1 MSSETS
7 LPTDA
12 ADAKA
17 AKAQAK
23 KRRSAVKSEARA
35 KARSTRK
42 QTRAAKRTQNAPGSV
57 SEAPGSVSGG
67 PGAAQP
73 GRSAGQPG
81 SEAEQSTGLAGL
93 RDRAVELWIRR
104 IHPVLD
110 VISPIGWAVFGAAAA
125 CWFIGLTLH
134 ITELNVIAFAL
145 TVPLVIA
152 ALFVLGRASYKVT
165 LDLQTHRVV
174 VGTRAVG
181 RVEVANPTQRVILPS
196 RIELAVG
203 SATAQF
209 MVPKLDA
216 GAEHEE
222 LFAVPTKRRAVL
234 VVGPVR
240 SVRDDPLSLMRRQVT
255 WAKEQELFVHPR
267 TVRLDEAASGFLR
280 DLEGTPSSDLSSSDI
295 AFHALRDY
303 APGDDRRH
311 VHWRTTARTG
321 KLMVRQFEETRRSHV
336 VVALDNLA
344 EHYASDDEFEL
355 AVSVAAS
362 ISGQTFREEKELT
375 PFTFD
380 ERQNTGTL
388 RQMMDDYTVIEQFKE
403 RASFHE
409 LGQKAAD
416 LAPNASAVMMVVGSH
431 TTARELN
438 SAANQLPIGVMAVA
452 IRCVDDADVKRS
464 AIGSLDVVTLGSLD
478 TLARAL
484 RAVGR

>member
-1 MSSETS
+1 MSSESS
-7 LPTDA
+7 LPSDT

-23 KRRSAVKSEARA
+23 KRRRSAKAEARA
-35 KARSTRK
+35 AARAERK
-42 QTRAAKRTQNAPGSV
+42 RARAVARGA
-57 SEAPGSVSGG
+57 SEDTAGG
-67 PGAAQP
+67 VQQAE
-73 GRSAGQPG
+73 AG
-81 SEAEQSTGLAGL
+81 QSTGVAGL
-93 RDRAVELWIRR
+93 RDRFVELWLRR

-110 VISPIGWAVFGAAAA
+110 VVSPIGWAVLAVTAV
-125 CWFIGLTLH
+125 CWFVGLTLH
-134 ITELNVIAFAL
+134 VTELNVIAFAL

-152 ALFVLGRASYKVT
+152 ALFVLGRASYRVT

-181 RVEVANPTQRVILPS
+181 RVEVANPTTRDILPS

-209 MVPKLDA
+209 MVPRLRA

-344 EHYASDDEFEL
+344 EHYATEDEFEL

-362 ISGQTFREEKELT
+362 ISAQTFREEKELT

-380 ERQNTGTL
+380 TRQRTVGF
-388 RQMMDDYTVIEQFKE
+388 RPMMDDYTVVEQLGD
-403 RASFHE
+403 RRSFHE
-409 LGQKAAD
+409 LGQKASD
-416 LAPNASAVMMVVGSH
+416 LAPNASTVMMVVGPH

-438 SAANQLPIGVMAVA
+438 AAVTQLPIGVMAVA
-452 IRCVDDADVKRS
+452 IRCVADAEVRRS

>member
-1 MSSETS
+1 MSSS
-7 LPTDA
+7 PLPSDT

-17 AKAQAK
+17 AKAAAK
-23 KRRSAVKSEARA
+23 KQR
-35 KARSTRK
+35 
-42 QTRAAKRTQNAPGSV
+42 RAAKAQARAEARRARTAKRRAGSQAQ
-57 SEAPGSVSGG
+57 ERTDQGSADD
-67 PGAAQP
+67 AAAATSP
-73 GRSAGQPG
+73 S
-81 SEAEQSTGLAGL
+81 GLAAW
-93 RDRAVELWIRR
+93 RDAIVELWMRR

-110 VISPIGWAVFGAAAA
+110 VISPLGWALLGVTVA
-125 CWFIGLTLH
+125 CWIIGLTLH

-145 TVPLVIA
+145 SVPLLIA
-152 ALFVLGRASYKVT
+152 ALFVLGRARYAVT
-165 LDLQTHRVV
+165 LDLQSHRVV
-174 VGTRAVG
+174 VGSRAVG
-181 RVEVANPTQRVILPS
+181 RVEVANPTQRSILPS

-203 SATAQF
+203 KATAQF
-209 MVPKLDA
+209 LVPRLPA
-216 GAEHEE
+216 GQSHEE
-222 LFAVPTKRRAVL
+222 LFAVPTRKRAVL

-255 WAKEQELFVHPR
+255 WAKAQELYVHPR

-303 APGDDRRH
+303 TPGDDRRH

-344 EHYASDDEFEL
+344 DHYASEDEFEL
-355 AVSVAAS
+355 AVAAAAS
-362 ISGQTFREEKELT
+362 ISAQTFREEKELT

-380 ERQNTGTL
+380 ARQNTL
-388 RQMMDDYTVIEQFKE
+388 SYRQMMDDYTVVDPLRE
-403 RASFHE
+403 RISFHE

-438 SAANQLPIGVMAVA
+438 AAATQLPLGVLAVA
-452 IRCVDDADVKRS
+452 IRCVEDAEVKRS
-464 AIGSLDVVTLGSLD
+464 AIGSLDVVTVGSLE

>member
-1 MSSETS
+1 MNVETP
-7 LPTDA
+7 LPTDT
-12 ADAKA
+12 ADA
-17 AKAQAK
+17 
-23 KRRSAVKSEARA
+23 RSARKASKSARGRERA
-35 KARSTRK
+35 QERARTRHAR
-42 QTRAAKRTQNAPGSV
+42 RAATQA
-57 SEAPGSVSGG
+57 SGG
-67 PGAAQP
+67 GTAEPGDPSGDAAAQE
-73 GRSAGQPG
+73 QG
-81 SEAEQSTGLAGL
+81 SPLERL
-93 RDRAVELWIRR
+93 RDAAIELWARR

-110 VISPIGWAVFGAAAA
+110 VVSPIGWAVIAVAAF
-125 CWFIGLTLH
+125 CWIIGLQFNV
-134 ITELNVIAFAL
+134 TELNVLAFAL
-145 TVPLVIA
+145 SVPMVIA
-152 ALFVLGRASYKVT
+152 ALFVLGKASYRVT

-181 RVEVANPTQRVILPS
+181 RVEVANPTQRTILPS

-203 SATAQF
+203 AATAQF
-209 MVPKLDA
+209 MVPRLP
-216 GAEHEE
+216 AEQMHEE

-234 VVGPVR
+234 VVGPVQ

-255 WAKEQELFVHPR
+255 WARPQELFVHPR

-336 VVALDNLA
+336 VVALDDLA

-355 AVSVAAS
+355 AVAAAAS
-362 ISGQTFREEKELT
+362 ISAQTLREEKELT
-375 PFTFD
+375 PFSFD
-380 ERQNTGTL
+380 TRQRTGTH
-388 RQMMDDYTVIEQFKE
+388 RQMMDDYTVLEPLDQ
-403 RASFHE
+403 RYSLHQ

-416 LAPNASAVMMVVGSH
+416 LAPSASAVMMVVGSH

-452 IRCVDDADVKRS
+452 IRCVDGAEVRRS
-464 AIGSLDVVTLGSLD
+464 AIGGLDVVTLGQLD
-478 TLARAL
+478 TLAKAL
-484 RAVGR
+484 RAVAR

>member
-1 MSSETS
+1 MSTSSS
-7 LPTDA
+7 LPTDT
-12 ADAKA
+12 ADAK
-17 AKAQAK
+17 QAK
-23 KRRSAVKSEARA
+23 KAAKRRRKAAQAEARA
-35 KARSTRK
+35 EQRRK
-42 QTRAAKRTQNAPGSV
+42 RRAAAEQGSSVPVGETTGSAPGSV
-57 SEAPGSVSGG
+57 PELSRF
-67 PGAAQP
+67 GA
-73 GRSAGQPG
+73 
-81 SEAEQSTGLAGL
+81 L
-93 RDRAVELWIRR
+93 RARIADLWERR
-104 IHPVLD
+104 IFPVLD
-110 VISPIGWAVFGAAAA
+110 VVSPIGWAVLGMAVL
-125 CWFIGLTLH
+125 CWLLGLTLH
-134 ITELNVIAFAL
+134 ITELNVIALAL

-152 ALFVLGRASYKVT
+152 ALFVLGRASYQVT

-209 MVPKLDA
+209 MVPRLPS
-216 GAEHEE
+216 GEMHEE

-255 WAKEQELFVHPR
+255 WAKEQELYVHPR

-280 DLEGTPSSDLSSSDI
+280 DLEGTPSSHLSSSDI

-303 APGDDRRH
+303 VPGDDRRH

-336 VVALDNLA
+336 VVALNNLA
-344 EHYASDDEFEL
+344 EHYATDEEFEL
-355 AVSVAAS
+355 AVSSAAS
-362 ISGQTFREEKELT
+362 LSAQTFREEKELT
-375 PFTFD
+375 PFSVDTNQ
-380 ERQNTGTL
+380 RTGTF
-388 RQMMDDYTVIEQFKE
+388 RQMMDDYTTIDPIKDRFDL
-403 RASFHE
+403 HE

-416 LAPNASAVMMVVGSH
+416 LAPNASAVMLVVGSH

-452 IRCVDDADVKRS
+452 IRCVEGAEVRRS
-464 AIGSLDVVTLGSLD
+464 AIGGLDVVTLGELD
-478 TLARAL
+478 DLAKAM

>member
-1 MSSETS
+1 MSSQPS
-7 LPTDA
+7 SVPTDT
-12 ADAKA
+12 ADAKS
-17 AKAQAK
+17 AKAEAK
-23 KRRSAVKSEARA
+23 KRRRAAAAESRAGSRRERRRARA
-35 KARSTRK
+35 
-42 QTRAAKRTQNAPGSV
+42 AAKRAREGQTGPAEETTQGDAP
-57 SEAPGSVSGG
+57 A
-67 PGAAQP
+67 
-73 GRSAGQPG
+73 
-81 SEAEQSTGLAGL
+81 STGWAGL
-93 RDRAVELWIRR
+93 RDRVVELWMRR

-110 VISPIGWAVFGAAAA
+110 VVSPVGWAVAGVAAA
-125 CWFIGLTLH
+125 CWIAGLSLH
-134 ITELNVIAFAL
+134 VTELNVVAFAL

-152 ALFVLGRASYKVT
+152 ALFVLGKANYKVT

-181 RVEVANPTQRVILPS
+181 RVEVANPTQRDILPS

-203 SATAQF
+203 QATAQF
-209 MVPKLDA
+209 LVPRLA
-216 GAEHEE
+216 AAQSHEE

-344 EHYASDDEFEL
+344 EHYASEEEFEL

-362 ISGQTFREEKELT
+362 ISAQTFREEKELT

-380 ERQNTGTL
+380 ARQRTASF
-388 RQMMDDYTVIEQFKE
+388 RPMMDDYTLVEQLGE
-403 RASFHE
+403 RISFHE
-409 LGQKAAD
+409 LGQKASD
-416 LAPNASAVMMVVGSH
+416 LAPNASAVMMVVGPH

-438 SAANQLPIGVMAVA
+438 AAANQLPIGVMAVA
-452 IRCVDDADVKRS
+452 IRCVEDAEVQRS

>member
-1 MSSETS
+1 MTQETS
-7 LPTDA
+7 VPADT
-12 ADAKA
+12 ADAKS
-17 AKAQAK
+17 AKAAAR
-23 KRRSAVKSEARA
+23 KRRRAAAAEARA
-35 KARSTRK
+35 GSRRERRRSRAAAGRARSGE
-42 QTRAAKRTQNAPGSV
+42 AAPPEETTQLGGA
-57 SEAPGSVSGG
+57 EA
-67 PGAAQP
+67 
-73 GRSAGQPG
+73 
-81 SEAEQSTGLAGL
+81 STGWAGL
-93 RDRAVELWIRR
+93 RDRAVELWLRR

-110 VISPIGWAVFGAAAA
+110 VVSPVGWAAFGVAAASWIA
-125 CWFIGLTLH
+125 GLVLH
-134 ITELNVIAFAL
+134 ITELNVIGLAL
-145 TVPLVIA
+145 TIPLLIA
-152 ALFVLGRASYKVT
+152 ALFVLGRANYAVT

-181 RVEVANPTQRVILPS
+181 RVEVANPTQRDILPS

-203 SATAQF
+203 RATAQLL
-209 MVPKLDA
+209 VPRLRPEA
-216 GAEHEE
+216 THEE
-222 LFAVPTKRRAVL
+222 LFAVPTSRRAVL
-234 VVGPVR
+234 IVGPVR

-344 EHYASDDEFEL
+344 EHYATEDEFEL

-362 ISGQTFREEKELT
+362 ISAQTFREEKELT

-380 ERQNTGTL
+380 TRQRTVGF
-388 RQMMDDYTVIEQFKE
+388 RPMMDDYTVVEQLGD
-403 RASFHE
+403 RRSFHE
-409 LGQKAAD
+409 LGQKASD
-416 LAPNASAVMMVVGSH
+416 LAPNASTVMMVVGPH

-438 SAANQLPIGVMAVA
+438 AAATQLPIGVTAVA
-452 IRCVDDADVKRS
+452 IRCVADAEVRRS

>member
-1 MSSETS
+1 MSPSTS
-7 LPTDA
+7 LPSDT
-12 ADAKA
+12 ADAEA
-17 AKAQAK
+17 AKAQGK
-23 KRRSAVKSEARA
+23 KHRSAAKAEARA
-35 KARSTRK
+35 QSRATRK
-42 QTRAAKRTQNAPGSV
+42 QARAAKR
-57 SEAPGSVSGG
+57 
-67 PGAAQP
+67 
-73 GRSAGQPG
+73 GQPAAPETG
-81 SEAEQSTGLAGL
+81 ASGEAQQAVGAEQSTGPAGL
-93 RDRAVELWIRR
+93 RDRVVELWLRR
-104 IHPVLD
+104 IRPVLD
-110 VISPIGWAVFGAAAA
+110 VVSPVGWAVLAATAV
-125 CWFIGLTLH
+125 CWFLGLTLH
-134 ITELNVIAFAL
+134 VTELNVIAFTL

-181 RVEVANPTQRVILPS
+181 RVEVANPTPRDILPS

-209 MVPKLDA
+209 MVPRLAAD
-216 GAEHEE
+216 AEHEE

-375 PFTFD
+375 PFSFD
-380 ERQNTGTL
+380 GRQSTGTL
-388 RQMMDDYTVIEQFKE
+388 RSMMDDYTVVEQL
-403 RASFHE
+403 RDRISFHE

-416 LAPNASAVMMVVGSH
+416 LAPNASAVMMIVGPH

-452 IRCVDDADVKRS
+452 IRCVDDAEVKRS

>member
-1 MSSETS
+1 MSSQPS
-7 LPTDA
+7 SVPTDT
-12 ADAKA
+12 ADAKS
-17 AKAQAK
+17 AKAEAK
-23 KRRSAVKSEARA
+23 KRRRAAAAESRAGSRRERRRARA
-35 KARSTRK
+35 
-42 QTRAAKRTQNAPGSV
+42 AAKRARQGQTGPAEETTQGDAP
-57 SEAPGSVSGG
+57 A
-67 PGAAQP
+67 
-73 GRSAGQPG
+73 
-81 SEAEQSTGLAGL
+81 STGWAGL
-93 RDRAVELWIRR
+93 RDRVVELWMRR

-110 VISPIGWAVFGAAAA
+110 VVSPVGWAVAGVAAA
-125 CWFIGLTLH
+125 CWIAGLTLH
-134 ITELNVIAFAL
+134 VTELNVVALAL

-152 ALFVLGRASYKVT
+152 ALFVLGKANYKVT

-181 RVEVANPTQRVILPS
+181 RVEVANPTQRDILPS

-203 SATAQF
+203 QATAQF
-209 MVPKLDA
+209 MVPRLPS
-216 GAEHEE
+216 GEMHEE

-344 EHYASDDEFEL
+344 EHYASEEEFEL

-362 ISGQTFREEKELT
+362 ISAQTFREEKELT

-380 ERQNTGTL
+380 ARQRTASF
-388 RQMMDDYTVIEQFKE
+388 RPMMDDYTLVEQLGE
-403 RASFHE
+403 RISFHE
-409 LGQKAAD
+409 LGQKASD
-416 LAPNASAVMMVVGSH
+416 LAPNASAVMMVVGPH

-452 IRCVDDADVKRS
+452 IRCVEDAEVQRS

>member
-1 MSSETS
+1 MNTETP
-7 LPTDA
+7 LPSDTADA
-12 ADAKA
+12 RAAKA
-17 AKAQAK
+17 ASR
-23 KRRSAVKSEARA
+23 KRRSAARAEARA
-35 KARSTRK
+35 EARTRRK
-42 QTRAAKRTQNAPGSV
+42 RA
-57 SEAPGSVSGG
+57 
-67 PGAAQP
+67 GAAAGDTGAASSPDAHDDGQRP
-73 GRSAGQPG
+73 AESASLSG
-81 SEAEQSTGLAGL
+81 AAGL
-93 RDRAVELWIRR
+93 RDRAVELWQRW

-110 VISPIGWAVFGAAAA
+110 VVSPIGWAVIGVTAA
-125 CWFIGLTLH
+125 CWFVGLTLH

-145 TVPLVIA
+145 TVPLLIA
-152 ALFVLGRASYKVT
+152 ALFVLGRASYRIT

-181 RVEVANPTQRVILPS
+181 RVEVANPTQRTILPS

-209 MVPKLDA
+209 LVPRLAA

-222 LFAVPTKRRAVL
+222 LFAVPTRRRAVL

-255 WAKEQELFVHPR
+255 WARAQELFVHPR

-336 VVALDNLA
+336 VVAMDNLA
-344 EHYASDDEFEL
+344 EHYGSEDEFEL

-362 ISGQTFREEKELT
+362 ISAQTFREEKELT
-375 PFTFD
+375 SFSFD
-380 ERQNTGTL
+380 ERQRTGTL
-388 RQMMDDYTVIEQFKE
+388 RQMMDDYTVLEQRKE

-416 LAPNASAVMMVVGSH
+416 LAPNASAVMLVVGSH

-438 SAANQLPIGVMAVA
+438 SAANQLPIGVLAVA
-452 IRCVDDADVKRS
+452 IRCVDDAEVKRS
-464 AIGSLDVVTLGSLD
+464 AIGGLDVVTVGSLD
-478 TLARAL
+478 TLGRAL

>member
-1 MSSETS
+1 MSSQS
-7 LPTDA
+7 HLPTDT
-12 ADAKA
+12 ADAKV

-23 KRRSAVKSEARA
+23 KRRSAVKAEARA
-35 KARSTRK
+35 QSRSTRK
-42 QTRAAKRTQNAPGSV
+42 QTRAARRTATAPG
-57 SEAPGSVSGG
+57 GDGG
-67 PGAAQP
+67 TDAAQP
-73 GRSAGQPG
+73 GQSAGQAG
-81 SEAEQSTGLAGL
+81 ADAARSTGLAGL

-110 VISPIGWAVFGAAAA
+110 VISPIGWAVFGAAAT

-134 ITELNVIAFAL
+134 VTELNVIAFAL

-181 RVEVANPTQRVILPS
+181 RVEVVNPTQRVILPS

-255 WAKEQELFVHPR
+255 WAKEQELFVHPC

-380 ERQNTGTL
+380 ERQNTVSM
-388 RQMMDDYTVIEQFKE
+388 RQMMDDYTVIEQLKE

>member
-1 MSSETS
+1 MSSQNS
-7 LPTDA
+7 LPSDT
-12 ADAKA
+12 ADAKV

-23 KRRSAVKSEARA
+23 KRRSAVRAEARA
-35 KARSTRK
+35 QSRSTRK
-42 QTRAAKRTQNAPGSV
+42 QTRAAKRAGAAPG
-57 SEAPGSVSGG
+57 ADRGTD
-67 PGAAQP
+67 AAQP
-73 GRSAGQPG
+73 GQPAGQTG
-81 SEAEQSTGLAGL
+81 ADAARSTGLAGL
-93 RDRAVELWIRR
+93 RDRAVELWIRW

-110 VISPIGWAVFGAAAA
+110 VISPIGWAVSGAAAA

-380 ERQNTGTL
+380 ERQNTVSM
-388 RQMMDDYTVIEQFKE
+388 RQMMDDYTVIEQLKE

>member
-1 MSSETS
+1 MSAQRA
-7 LPTDA
+7 LPADTV
-12 ADAKA
+12 DAKA

-23 KRRSAVKSEARA
+23 KNR
-35 KARSTRK
+35 
-42 QTRAAKRTQNAPGSV
+42 RAAAPGSTTGE
-57 SEAPGSVSGG
+57 EA
-67 PGAAQP
+67 A
-73 GRSAGQPG
+73 R
-81 SEAEQSTGLAGL
+81 TGLPGL
-93 RDRAVELWIRR
+93 RDRAVALWRR
-104 IHPVLD
+104 RLHPVVD
-110 VISPIGWAVFGAAAA
+110 VISPIGWAVLGAAAA
-125 CWFIGLTLH
+125 CWAIGLTLH
-134 ITELNVIAFAL
+134 LTELNVIALAL
-145 TVPLVIA
+145 TVPLLIA
-152 ALFVLGRASYKVT
+152 GLFVLGRASYKVT

-181 RVEVANPTQRVILPS
+181 RVEVANPTPRVILPS

-203 SATAQF
+203 AATAQF
-209 MVPKLDA
+209 MVPRLS
-216 GAEHEE
+216 AEAAHEE
-222 LFAVPTKRRAVL
+222 LFAVPTRRRAVL

-255 WAKEQELFVHPR
+255 WAREQELFVHPR

-355 AVSVAAS
+355 AVSAAAS
-362 ISGQTFREEKELT
+362 IAAQTFREEKQLT
-375 PFTFD
+375 PFTVD
-380 ERQNTGTL
+380 ERQGTSTF
-388 RQMMDDYTVIEQFKE
+388 RQMMYDYTLVEPLKE
-403 RASFHE
+403 RISFHE
-409 LGQKAAD
+409 LGQKASD

-452 IRCVDDADVKRS
+452 IRCVEGAEVTRS
-464 AIGSLDVVTLGSLD
+464 AIGGMDVVTIGSLD

>member
-1 MSSETS
+1 MSSKTS
-7 LPTDA
+7 LPTDT
-12 ADAKA
+12 ADARA

-23 KRRSAVKSEARA
+23 KRRGAAKAEARA
-35 KARSTRK
+35 ASRSRRK
-42 QTRAAKRTQNAPGSV
+42 QTRSAARQDAAGSGAQGAPQDPAATGS
-57 SEAPGSVSGG
+57 
-67 PGAAQP
+67 
-73 GRSAGQPG
+73 
-81 SEAEQSTGLAGL
+81 STGLAGL
-93 RDRAVELWIRR
+93 RDRAVELWLRR

-110 VISPIGWAVFGAAAA
+110 VVSPIGWAVVAVAAV
-125 CWFIGLTLH
+125 CWTLGLTLH
-134 ITELNVIAFAL
+134 VTELNVIAFAL

-152 ALFVLGRASYKVT
+152 ALFVLGRANYRVT

-181 RVEVANPTQRVILPS
+181 RVAVANPTQRIILPS

-209 MVPKLDA
+209 MVPRLA
-216 GAEHEE
+216 AEAEHEE
-222 LFAVPTKRRAVL
+222 LFAVPTRRRAVL

-303 APGDDRRH
+303 VPGDDRRH

-355 AVSVAAS
+355 AVSIAAS
-362 ISGQTFREEKELT
+362 ISGQTFKEEKELT

-380 ERQNTGTL
+380 ERQRTGTY
-388 RQMMDDYTVIEQFKE
+388 RQMMDDYTVIERIKD
-403 RASFHE
+403 RISFHE
-409 LGQKAAD
+409 LGQKASD
-416 LAPNASAVMMVVGSH
+416 LAANASAVMMVVGSH
-431 TTARELN
+431 ATARELN
-438 SAANQLPIGVMAVA
+438 SAANLLPIGVMAVA
-452 IRCVDDADVKRS
+452 IRCADDAEVQRS
-464 AIGSLDVVTLGSLD
+464 AIGGLDVVTLGSLD
-478 TLARAL
+478 HLARAL

>member
-1 MSSETS
+1 MSTSSS
-7 LPTDA
+7 LPTDT
-12 ADAKA
+12 ADAK
-17 AKAQAK
+17 QAK
-23 KRRSAVKSEARA
+23 KAAKRRRKAAQAEARA
-35 KARSTRK
+35 EQRRK
-42 QTRAAKRTQNAPGSV
+42 RRAAAEQGSSVPVGETTGSAPGS
-57 SEAPGSVSGG
+57 APELSRF
-67 PGAAQP
+67 GA
-73 GRSAGQPG
+73 
-81 SEAEQSTGLAGL
+81 L
-93 RDRAVELWIRR
+93 RARIADLWERR
-104 IHPVLD
+104 IFPVLD
-110 VISPIGWAVFGAAAA
+110 VVSPIGWAVLGMAVL
-125 CWFIGLTLH
+125 CWLLGLTLH
-134 ITELNVIAFAL
+134 ITELNVIALAL

-152 ALFVLGRASYKVT
+152 ALFVLGRASYQVT

-209 MVPKLDA
+209 MVPRLPS
-216 GAEHEE
+216 GEMHEE

-255 WAKEQELFVHPR
+255 WAKEQELYVHPR

-280 DLEGTPSSDLSSSDI
+280 DLEGTPSSHLSSSDI

-303 APGDDRRH
+303 VPGDDRRH

-336 VVALDNLA
+336 VVELNNLA
-344 EHYASDDEFEL
+344 EHYATDEEFEL
-355 AVSVAAS
+355 AVSSAAS
-362 ISGQTFREEKELT
+362 LSAQTFREEKELT
-375 PFTFD
+375 PFSFD
-380 ERQNTGTL
+380 TNQRTGTF
-388 RQMMDDYTVIEQFKE
+388 RQMMDDYTVIDPIKDRFDL
-403 RASFHE
+403 HE

-416 LAPNASAVMMVVGSH
+416 LAPNASAVMLVVGSH

-452 IRCVDDADVKRS
+452 IRCVEGAEVRRS
-464 AIGSLDVVTLGSLD
+464 AIGGLDVVTLGELD
-478 TLARAL
+478 DLAKAM

>member
-1 MSSETS
+1 MSPSTS
-7 LPTDA
+7 LPSDT
-12 ADAKA
+12 ADAEA
-17 AKAQAK
+17 AKAQGK
-23 KRRSAVKSEARA
+23 KRRGAAKAEARA
-35 KARSTRK
+35 RSRATRK
-42 QTRAAKRTQNAPGSV
+42 QARAAKR
-57 SEAPGSVSGG
+57 
-67 PGAAQP
+67 
-73 GRSAGQPG
+73 GQPAAAATG
-81 SEAEQSTGLAGL
+81 ASGEAQQTVGAEQSTGLAGL
-93 RDRAVELWIRR
+93 RDRVVELWLRR
-104 IHPVLD
+104 IRPVLD
-110 VISPIGWAVFGAAAA
+110 VVSPVGWAVLAVTAV
-125 CWFIGLTLH
+125 CWFLGLTLH
-134 ITELNVIAFAL
+134 VTELNVIAFAL
-145 TVPLVIA
+145 TVPLLIA

-181 RVEVANPTQRVILPS
+181 RVVVANPTPRDILPS

-209 MVPKLDA
+209 MVPRLAA

-375 PFTFD
+375 PFSFD
-380 ERQNTGTL
+380 GRQSTGTL
-388 RQMMDDYTVIEQFKE
+388 RSMMDDYTVIEQL
-403 RASFHE
+403 RDRISFHE

-416 LAPNASAVMMVVGSH
+416 LAPNASAVMMIVGPH

-452 IRCVDDADVKRS
+452 IRCVDDAEVKRS

>member
-1 MSSETS
+1 MNVDTP
-7 LPTDA
+7 LPSNT

-17 AKAQAK
+17 A
-23 KRRSAVKSEARA
+23 R
-35 KARSTRK
+35 
-42 QTRAAKRTQNAPGSV
+42 RAAKAARKRERTAARAAARRAKRRGGV
-57 SEAPGSVSGG
+57 SESQAPAASSDATSG
-67 PGAAQP
+67 PGTAAGEEP
-73 GRSAGQPG
+73 
-81 SEAEQSTGLAGL
+81 LGL
-93 RDRAVELWIRR
+93 RGRLGGFWMRR

-110 VISPIGWAVFGAAAA
+110 VISPIGWAVLGVAVA
-125 CWFIGLTLH
+125 CWILGLLLR
-134 ITELNVIAFAL
+134 ITELNVIALAL
-145 TVPLVIA
+145 TVPLVLA
-152 ALFVLGRASYKVT
+152 ALFVLGRTSYKVT
-165 LDLQTHRVV
+165 LDLQSHRVV

-203 SATAQF
+203 QATAQF
-209 MVPKLDA
+209 MVPRLA
-216 GAEHEE
+216 AEQSHEE

-255 WAKEQELFVHPR
+255 WARSQELYVHPR

-303 APGDDRRH
+303 TPGDDRRH

-344 EHYASDDEFEL
+344 DHYASEDEFEL
-355 AVSVAAS
+355 AVSAAAS
-362 ISGQTFREEKELT
+362 ISAQTMREEKELT
-375 PFTFD
+375 PFSFDALQRTATF
-380 ERQNTGTL
+380 RVL
-388 RQMMDDYTVIEQFKE
+388 MDDYTVLEQL
-403 RASFHE
+403 RDRHSLHE
-409 LGQKAAD
+409 LGQQAAD

-438 SAANQLPIGVMAVA
+438 SAANQLPIGVLAVA
-452 IRCVDDADVKRS
+452 IRCVDDAEVRRS
-464 AIGSLDVVTLGSLD
+464 SIGGLDVVTLGDLD
-478 TLARAL
+478 ALPKAL

>member
-1 MSSETS
+1 MSSQSS
-7 LPTDA
+7 LPTDT
-12 ADAKA
+12 ADATV
-17 AKAQAK
+17 AKAEAK
-23 KRRSAVKSEARA
+23 KRRRAAGAESRAAARRKRKQARA
-35 KARSTRK
+35 
-42 QTRAAKRTQNAPGSV
+42 G
-57 SEAPGSVSGG
+57 
-67 PGAAQP
+67 
-73 GRSAGQPG
+73 SAGRPDAP
-81 SEAEQSTGLAGL
+81 SEGAGMSEGQAEGEAGTGLAGL
-93 RDRAVELWIRR
+93 RDRISELWERR

-110 VISPIGWAVFGAAAA
+110 VVSPIGWAVLGAAVA
-125 CWFIGLTLH
+125 CWVIGLTLH
-134 ITELNVIAFAL
+134 VTELNVIAFAL
-145 TVPLVIA
+145 SVPLLIA

-209 MVPKLDA
+209 MVPRLAADA
-216 GAEHEE
+216 AHEE

-267 TVRLDEAASGFLR
+267 TARLDDAASGFLR

-344 EHYASDDEFEL
+344 EHYSSADEFEL

-362 ISGQTFREEKELT
+362 ISAQTFREEKELT

-380 ERQNTGTL
+380 ERQSTGTL
-388 RQMMDDYTVIEQFKE
+388 RQMMDDYTVVEQLKE
-403 RASFHE
+403 RISFHA

-452 IRCVDDADVKRS
+452 IRCVDDAEVKRS